1 MFLVM
6 LLNSKV
12 NYTHWENRG
21 VKWEET
27 LGWDLY
33 LNVGTAVSCWSCLD
47 HKG

>member
-12 NYTHWENRG
+12 NYTRCENRG
-21 VKWEET
+21 VKQEKT

-33 LNVGTAVSCWSCLD
+33 LNLGTGVSSWSCLD
-47 HKG
+47 LKS